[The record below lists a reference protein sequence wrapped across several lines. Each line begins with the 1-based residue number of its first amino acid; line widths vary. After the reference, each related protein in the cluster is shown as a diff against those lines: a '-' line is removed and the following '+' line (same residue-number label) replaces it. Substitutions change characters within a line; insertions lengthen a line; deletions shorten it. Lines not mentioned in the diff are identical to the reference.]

1 MVSLLYVLFKASK
14 SLNSFLQ
21 CSQGYGL
28 SSVCALQCFTSRAFL
43 LCGPSNEKNVK
54 KFAIMHA
61 HMRQNFL
68 NLFSLKDPQRRK
80 ALHEMIQPV
89 LFTGF
94 GSLIK
99 KMKGSMRKKQTKNTI
114 VRKITQ
120 PFAQKMSTTEGVHYC
135 RGISI

>member
-1 MVSLLYVLFKASK
+1 
-14 SLNSFLQ
+14 
-21 CSQGYGL
+21 
-28 SSVCALQCFTSRAFL
+28 
-43 LCGPSNEKNVK
+43 
-54 KFAIMHA
+54 MHA
-61 HMRQNFL
+61 HMRQNF

-120 PFAQKMSTTEGVHYC
+120 PFAQKVSTTEKVHY
-135 RGISI
+135 

>member
-1 MVSLLYVLFKASK
+1 MG
-14 SLNSFLQ
+14 FLTQ
-21 CSQGYGL
+21 LGKQMIKGHFIGMSMKGQYTKVR
-28 SSVCALQCFTSRAFL
+28 SSRAFL

-61 HMRQNFL
+61 HMQQNFL

-120 PFAQKMSTTEGVHYC
+120 PFAQKVSTTEGVHH
-135 RGISI
+135 

>member
-1 MVSLLYVLFKASK
+1 
-14 SLNSFLQ
+14 
-21 CSQGYGL
+21 
-28 SSVCALQCFTSRAFL
+28 
-43 LCGPSNEKNVK
+43 
-54 KFAIMHA
+54 MHA

-120 PFAQKMSTTEGVHYC
+120 PFAQKVSTTEGVHYC
-135 RGISI
+135 GGITT

>member
-14 SLNSFLQ
+14 SLNSFLH

-68 NLFSLKDPQRRK
+68 NLFFSLKDPQRRK

-120 PFAQKMSTTEGVHYC
+120 PFAQKVSTTEGVH
-135 RGISI
+135 

>member
-114 VRKITQ
+114 VRTQ
-120 PFAQKMSTTEGVHYC
+120 LSGVSLWTLLSFCIDGLPTHF
-135 RGISI
+135 

>member
-14 SLNSFLQ
+14 SLILFLQ
-21 CSQGYGL
+21 CSQGYGS

-120 PFAQKMSTTEGVHYC
+120 PFAQKVSTTEGVH
-135 RGISI
+135 